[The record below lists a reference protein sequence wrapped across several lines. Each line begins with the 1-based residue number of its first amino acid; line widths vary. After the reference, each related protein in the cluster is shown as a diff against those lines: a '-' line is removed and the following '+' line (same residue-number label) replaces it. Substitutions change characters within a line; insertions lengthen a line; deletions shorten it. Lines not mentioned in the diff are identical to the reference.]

1 MNNILERAGLKPEL
15 SGAYGVAANVE
26 RGVLTIMI
34 SHVAQRFLPVGMF
47 GRAIATLQVSLAPK
61 GEERGEVVIMNDNET
76 GLWIKSK
83 DLSSAEEGDS
93 SENDRAVL
101 MSPAWPLPVREELLH
116 QINKSLAVGRAA
128 KGKRN
133 GFKVWWLV
141 VLALLV
147 MVWKAGGSAEKHQVA
162 GAQVSNMRTSGSTVE
177 ATAVGSDEVS
187 SSNLLAQRRAAAEG
201 TMSLK
206 DAITKANKVQL
217 VKAGPKRPTLIV
229 WSDVLCTHCRD
240 FESEVVEKLPKD
252 IGVTIIPV
260 AFKDSRVL
268 ASYVLCGTGD
278 GDKAERWKGLMS
290 PTPSGALQKQCAA
303 GPDQVD
309 ENSTLFAR
317 AGLNATPTIVSADG
331 ARTFGGDPRNI
342 SEVVAWAGQQ

>member
-1 MNNILERAGLKPEL
+1 MNNIFERAGLKPEL

-34 SHVAQRFLPVGMF
+34 SHVAQRCLPVGLF

-61 GEERGEVVIMNDNET
+61 GEDRGEVVIMNDNET

-83 DLSSAEEGDS
+83 DLSSAQEGDS
-93 SENDRAVL
+93 PENDRAVL
-101 MSPAWPLPVREELLH
+101 MSPAWPLSVREELLR
-116 QINKSLAVGRAA
+116 QINKSLAVGRAV
-128 KGKRN
+128 KGKRS
-133 GFKVWWLV
+133 GFKFWWLV

-147 MVWKAGGSAEKHQVA
+147 MVWKAGGSTEKT
-162 GAQVSNMRTSGSTVE
+162 QVSVAQGSYSQPSMLTAEPESTGTDE
-177 ATAVGSDEVS
+177 AS
-187 SSNLLAQRRAAAEG
+187 SSNLLAQRRAAVEG

-206 DAITKANKVQL
+206 DAIAKANKVQL

-240 FESEVVEKLPKD
+240 FESQVVEKLPKD
-252 IGVTIIPV
+252 IGVSIIPV
-260 AFKDSRVL
+260 AFKDSRVQ
-268 ASYVLCGTGD
+268 ASYVLCGTSES
-278 GDKAERWKGLMS
+278 DKADRWKGLMS
-290 PTPSGALQKQCAA
+290 PNPWGALQKQCAA

-309 ENSTLFAR
+309 DNSTLFAR
-317 AGLNATPTIVSADG
+317 AGLNATPMIVSADG